1 MALGACQTGRRAAPP
16 PPSPPPPSPP
26 PPGLC
31 ADYGRVE
38 NAQAAASQSTV
49 YVSPA
54 LAGRIVGTYVLAAGD
69 DEAALFAR
77 GPFNPPDPER
87 CCAICSGVA
96 YQGTT
101 HALTHDTFRTDPIDA
116 CAAFA
121 LHFWT
126 DTVTNSWY
134 CKFYTTT
141 DHEPVD
147 IDAQDDPEPAHF
159 YSVHPLS

>member
-1 MALGACQTGRRAAPP
+1 MCAP
-16 PPSPPPPSPP
+16 
-26 PPGLC
+26 
-31 ADYGRVE
+31 YGHLE
-38 NAQAAASQSTV
+38 NTQAASSQSTV

-69 DEAALFAR
+69 DAAALFAR
-77 GPFNPPDPER
+77 GPFNPPEPER

-96 YQGTT
+96 YEGTT
-101 HALTHDTFRTDPIDA
+101 HALTHDTFRNNPIDN

-121 LHFWT
+121 LHYWT

-141 DHEPVD
+141 DSEPVA
-147 IDAQDDPEPAHF
+147 IDAQNDPEPAHF
-159 YSVHPLS
+159 YSPQRRLL